1 MKLHVIV
8 SEFGAAANVGGNIEI
23 TAKSFELPE
32 EIADYIRSRQGEL
45 ASVMLAFE
53 HEKEPNHDNQ

>member
-8 SEFGAAANVGGNIEI
+8 SEFGAAANIGGNVEI
-23 TAKSFELPE
+23 TARAFDLPE
-32 EIADYIRSRQGEL
+32 EIAEYIRSRQGEW

-53 HEKEPNHDNQ
+53 HEKEPSHDNQ